1 MKNDELSDFWR
12 LCTDDQRIS
21 MLKRLHMG
29 DVSVTAEELGINY
42 PEGIQTGGRGL
53 SGTSLRQAGLVKV
66 YVTVVDVA
74 GMRDYEPGV
83 ASPAFAQRHR
93 ARK

>member
-42 PEGIQTGGRGL
+42 PEGIQHLDRL
-53 SGTSLRQAGLVKV
+53 AEQAGLVKV